1 MNDLIKKI
9 CKNEYFQRKPIL
21 TNNKLQ
27 KNKEVYKNQ
36 NLMRQN
42 SFKFDVN
49 LIYESKKFN
58 SIR

>member
-1 MNDLIKKI
+1 MNDLIEKI

-27 KNKEVYKNQ
+27 KNKKVYKNQ

>member
-1 MNDLIKKI
+1 MNDLIEKI

-21 TNNKLQ
+21 INNKLQ

-36 NLMRQN
+36 NLMRKK
-42 SFKFDVN
+42 SLKFDIN
-49 LIYESKKFN
+49 LIYKSRKFN